1 MCERAAS
8 ATPRSRR
15 KESGGRST
23 RFLNVGWEQ
32 RIQLYVP
39 AKPRTR
45 ASATRR
51 HLSGPEGSGGPRGGG
66 RWGGS
71 LAVAARLSARPRRLG
86 KQHGDPAPPR
96 HPAHAPLSNQ
106 NGSSPRPWAGGG
118 SPFLLR
124 PVSGLVPRKSRK
136 TPEVREH
143 PSWKGLGGQAWG
155 GGSQRR
161 GVGGNEETTPRP
173 GPRCPRDHHPHQLPT
188 GAPAPSVGRGP
199 RSHGCPGLREGRRK
213 SRLFLRGEG
222 ASREVGRGRVP
233 RPSPAGPGRVGGH
246 GKEELQISVVRDFVV
261 WVFSPREVAALLP
274 EKVSMAF
281 IAQCSS
287 GQSTKA

>member
-155 GGSQRR
+155 GALS
-161 GVGGNEETTPRP
+161 GGGWGATRKPRLDPDPGARETTT
-173 GPRCPRDHHPHQLPT
+173 PT
-188 GAPAPSVGRGP
+188 SCQRG
-199 RSHGCPGLREGRRK
+199 
-213 SRLFLRGEG
+213 
-222 ASREVGRGRVP
+222 
-233 RPSPAGPGRVGGH
+233 
-246 GKEELQISVVRDFVV
+246 
-261 WVFSPREVAALLP
+261 LLP
-274 EKVSMAF
+274 RRWGGDQGATGVP
-281 IAQCSS
+281 
-287 GQSTKA
+287 G